1 MRFGVLG
8 PLEVWTAD
16 GTPVTIRESKVRAL
30 LADLLANDGR
40 LVTAD
45 RLIADL
51 WGDALPGNPAN
62 TLQTRVWQLRRA
74 LAEAEPGGREL
85 VVSRRP
91 GYLLRVGPEAL
102 DMHRFQALLA
112 HARTVRDPAARAA
125 VLSEALGLWRGRAF
139 AGFEDTDFARPL
151 AQRLEEQRLYA
162 IEEQAEARLDADD
175 RDGAAVASELGDLV
189 AAHPLRERLRA
200 AQMRALY
207 LAGRQSE
214 ALAGYHILRRQLADE
229 LGVDPSPEL
238 ADLHQAILAQAPTL
252 GPAAAP
258 AANLTRPR
266 TNLPAPLTPL
276 IGRAEALPTVRSM
289 LDSGRL
295 VTLTGPGGVGKTRL
309 AVETARQLADAFPDG
324 TWLVELSAL
333 DRAEDGDPGT
343 AVVDLVARVLDL
355 RDDTPAGPLPT
366 GGRVPLIERLT
377 ASLRTRR
384 SLLVLDNCE
393 HVVDAVADL
402 AGRLLAAAPGLHIL
416 ATSREPL
423 AIEGELLQPVPP
435 LELPEPGTPP
445 SVLRRSSAVELF
457 VARASAAAP
466 GFELNAGNADAVAV
480 VCRHLDGIPLAIEL
494 AATRV
499 RALDVRELATRLNDR
514 FRLLTGGR
522 RGGPARHRTL
532 EAMIDWSWQLLT
544 QAERIVLRRLAVHAG
559 SCSLAAAE
567 TLCAG
572 DGVRPDDVLDLLAR
586 LVDRSLVVVVDTPSG
601 ARYRLLESIAA
612 YCRERLEEAGE
623 TARMRRGHARHY
635 TELAEQAEPHL
646 RGGAQRQWL
655 ASLDAETAN
664 LRRALD
670 SLVDDGDVALG
681 LRLVGAL
688 GWYWFLR
695 GRLGE
700 ARRAFE
706 LVLGLDSDSDRG
718 AAGAVAQVWHA
729 GISLMI
735 RDTGTPAPVPEE
747 MRRLCGGI
755 DDPVTRARMEWFLG
769 FAQAGFGAPAASE
782 GLADRSLSAF
792 RATEDRWGI
801 AAVSTTRAALALA
814 RGDLGV
820 AERLGAES
828 LAVFDELGDDW
839 GHLKAGQVLAVLAEI
854 IGDYGSAA
862 RLHRD
867 GLRTAEELGLRT
879 EAAWELSGL
888 GRIALLD
895 GDYAAADHWHH
906 RSMRLAI
913 EQSHHRGIQYAEVG
927 LGLGARR
934 QGRLDAAEKHLRNW
948 LDWCRRWDGD
958 AGVALILAE
967 LGFIAEQR
975 GDTAKALA
983 LHLDGFRAARST
995 ADPRAI
1001 ALALEGLAGAE
1012 ALAGR
1017 HGHAAHLL
1025 GMAAV
1030 LRRSAGAPLPP
1041 AERGDVERITAAI
1054 RQALGERDF
1063 AAAFEHGNKTTLENL

>member
-30 LADLLANDGR
+30 LADLLANEGH
-40 LVTAD
+40 LVSAD

-51 WGDALPGNPAN
+51 WGDTLPGNPAN

-74 LAEAEPGGREL
+74 LAEAEPGGRDL

-91 GYLLRVGPEAL
+91 GYLLRAGPDAL

-112 HARTVRDPAARAA
+112 RARTVRDPADRAA
-125 VLSEALGLWRGRAF
+125 VLTEALGLWRGRAF
-139 AGFEDTDFARPL
+139 AGFEDTDFAGPL

-189 AAHPLRERLRA
+189 TAHPLRERLRA

-214 ALAGYHILRRQLADE
+214 ALAGYRTLRRQLAEE

-238 ADLHQAILAQAPTL
+238 ADLHQAILARSPTL
-252 GPAAAP
+252 VP
-258 AANLTRPR
+258 AANPARPR

-276 IGRAEALPTVRSM
+276 IGRAEALPVVRSM
-289 LDSGRL
+289 LDTGRL

-309 AVETARQLADAFPDG
+309 AVETARRLAATFPDG

-333 DRAEDGDPGT
+333 DRADDGDPGT

-355 RDDTPAGPLPT
+355 RDDTPAGPLPA
-366 GGRVPLIERLT
+366 GERLPLIDRLT
-377 ASLRTRR
+377 SSLRNRR

-393 HVVDAVADL
+393 HVIEPVADL

-423 AIEGELLQPVPP
+423 AVEGEQVRPVPP
-435 LELPEPGTPP
+435 LDLPEPGTPP

-457 VARASAAAP
+457 VARASAAVP
-466 GFELNAGNADAVAV
+466 GFELDAGNADAVAA

-522 RGGPARHRTL
+522 RRGPARHRTL
-532 EAMIDWSWQLLT
+532 EAMIDWSWRLLT
-544 QAERIVLRRLAVHAG
+544 QAERIVLRRLAVHAD

-612 YCRERLEEAGE
+612 YCRERLGESGEA
-623 TARMRRGHARHY
+623 ARMRRRHSRYY

-646 RGGAQRQWL
+646 RGGQQRRWL
-655 ASLDAETAN
+655 ASLDAETAD

-670 SLVDDGDVALG
+670 SVVDEGDVVLG

-700 ARRAFE
+700 ARRSFE
-706 LVLGLDSDSDRG
+706 LVLGLDVDRG
-718 AAGAVAQVWHA
+718 AASAIARVWHA

-735 RDTGTPAPVPEE
+735 RDTGTPAPSPEE
-747 MRRLCGGI
+747 LRRLCDGI
-755 DDPVTRARMEWFLG
+755 DDPASRARMEWFLG
-769 FAQAGFGAPAASE
+769 FAQAGFGAPATSE
-782 GLADRSLSAF
+782 DSAGRSLSAF

-801 AAVSTTRAALALA
+801 AAVSSTRAALALA

-820 AERLGAES
+820 AERLGGES

-839 GHLKAGQVLAVLAEI
+839 GRLKAGQVLAVLAEVV
-854 IGDYGSAA
+854 GDYGTAA

-888 GRIALLD
+888 GRIALLE
-895 GDYAAADHWHH
+895 GDYAAAGDWHD
-906 RSMRLAI
+906 RSMRLAV

-975 GDTAKALA
+975 GDTAQALA

-995 ADPRAI
+995 MDPRAI
-1001 ALALEGLAGAE
+1001 ALALEGLAGAQ
-1012 ALAGR
+1012 ALAGH

-1025 GMAAV
+1025 GMAAA
-1030 LRRSAGAPLPP
+1030 LRGSAGAPLPS
-1041 AERGDVERITAAI
+1041 AERGDVERITAAT
-1054 RQALGERDF
+1054 RQALGEQDF
-1063 AAAFEHGNKTTLENL
+1063 AAAFEHGAGTTFDEL